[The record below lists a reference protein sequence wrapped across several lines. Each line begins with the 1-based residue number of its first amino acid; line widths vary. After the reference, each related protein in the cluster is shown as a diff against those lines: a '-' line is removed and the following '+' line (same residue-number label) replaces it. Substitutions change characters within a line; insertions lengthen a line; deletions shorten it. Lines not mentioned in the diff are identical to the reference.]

1 VDGKSIALDVRVR
14 LKNGEQIDVE
24 MQTQR
29 HPALRERALYYWA
42 RLYVGQLQRGSAY
55 AQLRRC
61 AVIWITTFHELPDTR
76 FHSVFRVLQAHDASP
91 LTDHFELHLL
101 ELPKLRE
108 ALDKND
114 EPSLTAWG
122 RFLAATADDDL
133 ETLAMEHPVLKEAKD
148 ALERLS
154 ADPESRVR
162 AEQREMA
169 LISYELGLSMA
180 HRQGRVAVL
189 ERLLTTKFGTLP
201 AGITARLSSAS
212 DAELATWADRILTA
226 GTLETVFEGS

>member
-1 VDGKSIALDVRVR
+1 
-14 LKNGEQIDVE
+14 
-24 MQTQR
+24 
-29 HPALRERALYYWA
+29 
-42 RLYVGQLQRGSAY
+42 
-55 AQLRRC
+55 
-61 AVIWITTFHELPDTR
+61 
-76 FHSVFRVLQAHDASP
+76 
-91 LTDHFELHLL
+91 
-101 ELPKLRE
+101 
-108 ALDKND
+108 
-114 EPSLTAWG
+114 
-122 RFLAATADDDL
+122 
-133 ETLAMEHPVLKEAKD
+133 MEHPVLKEAKD

-201 AGITARLSSAS
+201 AVITARLSSAS